1 MGISTG
7 SLKTNSNFNRVLTI
21 QWGFQENPYN
31 SIGMVSI
38 VSLKFN
44 SDFNRVLNCVGD
56 DGQARFN
63 FPHPGALDGVHSR
76 SKPIMRMDSMSFAYP
91 TDAKEQLIL
100 RDVTVR
106 LTQVIPSP
114 QPPLAPINKCA
125 IFAYWVNIS
134 LSDNI
139 LLGIELMAVS
149 TQNQCENFE
158 YFVAQ
163 IYVKKQG
170 FP

>member
-1 MGISTG
+1 
-7 SLKTNSNFNRVLTI
+7 
-21 QWGFQENPYN
+21 
-31 SIGMVSI
+31 MVSI

-44 SDFNRVLNCVGD
+44 SDFNRVLNCIGD